1 MHSHQTIS
9 FRSVIKGKFNLLFV
23 AGLLFSSSIFIS
35 CETEMP
41 DNDTANQTEQTAAS
55 ETPAAAAEAP
65 AADEGKGVGPVKN
78 VEVGASVDQ
87 SMAEKGKTIFE
98 AKCTACHNTD
108 ATKKVGPGLAK
119 VTERRKPEW
128 IMNMILNPEKMVQE
142 DPTAKEL
149 LAEYLAPM
157 ANQSLT
163 EEEARH
169 ILEYFRQNDSK

>member
-1 MHSHQTIS
+1 
-9 FRSVIKGKFNLLFV
+9 
-23 AGLLFSSSIFIS
+23 
-35 CETEMP
+35 MP
-41 DNDTANQTEQTAAS
+41 DNDSSANQTEQTGAA
-55 ETPAAAAEAP
+55 ETPAAEAP
-65 AADEGKGVGPVKN
+65 AADDGKGVGPVKS

-87 SMAEKGKTIFE
+87 SMAEKGKVLFE

-108 ATKKVGPGLAK
+108 ENKKVGPGLAK

-149 LAEYLAPM
+149 LATYLAPM

-163 EEEARH
+163 EEESRH
-169 ILEYFRQNDSK
+169 ILEYFRKNDSK